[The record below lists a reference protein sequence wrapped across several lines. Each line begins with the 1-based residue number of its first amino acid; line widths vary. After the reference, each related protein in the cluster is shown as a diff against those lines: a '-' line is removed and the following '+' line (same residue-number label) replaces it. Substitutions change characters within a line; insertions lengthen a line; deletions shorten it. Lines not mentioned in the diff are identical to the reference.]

1 MDEAAMRF
9 IEDIEAASQNAESVD
24 MHQIAGSL
32 AFDVIARASM
42 G

>member
-1 MDEAAMRF
+1 MDEAAQHF
-9 IEDIEAASQNAESVD
+9 IADIRKASEKADSVD
-24 MHQIAGSL
+24 IHQLAGSL

>member
-1 MDEAAMRF
+1 MDEAAEHF
-9 IEDIEAASQNAESVD
+9 IADIRDASEEDDSVD
-24 MHQIAGSL
+24 IHQIAGSL